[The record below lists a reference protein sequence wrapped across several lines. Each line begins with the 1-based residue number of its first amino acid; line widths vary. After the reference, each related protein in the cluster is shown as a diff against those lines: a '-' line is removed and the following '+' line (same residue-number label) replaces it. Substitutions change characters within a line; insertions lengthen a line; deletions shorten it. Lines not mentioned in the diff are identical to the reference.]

1 MDELVD
7 CMSTMRIDMS
17 DTTKQQ
23 SPTSW
28 DQVVDGVRSLP
39 RHEVPALWVRLMA
52 RLAESPPSAPFGVSH
67 DEWMHLCRSQFGV
80 LYEHA
85 MRDAGVTNEATNTP
99 CSDGVDPEIL
109 LSLQKL
115 STLAESG
122 DLLKGVGVSLLDTHS
137 QVTALSTMIGT
148 LGGTLSSLDALQSS
162 PAKLDEIVA
171 SQGVITSSL
180 MALATDKQGS
190 SAKLDAITLSLA
202 ALSRLDVL
210 QSSPA
215 KLDAITSSLM
225 ELRSLD
231 VLQSSPAK
239 LDAITLSLAALSSL
253 DALQSSPA
261 KLDAI
266 TASLAALSSLD
277 ALQNSPAKLDAIT
290 ASLVALSSLDALHSS
305 PAKLDAITASLA
317 ALSSLDALHNS
328 PAKLDAITASLAA
341 LSSLD
346 ALQSSPAKLDAITA
360 SLVALA
366 IDKQGSSATLD
377 AITVSSDLIKQ
388 LVDVSKQEQTQRQQV
403 VDDVLLIQQQL
414 AANGLLLL
422 QVNKTV
428 DEDIHKLT
436 EAIETHQATT
446 NSNIEKLFAEEMP
459 KLNDGVIV
467 CVREATTIMQDLHT
481 TQADLIMEIS
491 NTNLAKMQVKLDQIP
506 SVDSQK
512 HELDE
517 HFKALIA
524 DLRPVTKPTTSL
536 SDEKTSALLASFQT
550 QFSDSLHDQLQA
562 LKDSVGNFKEGAVA
576 ACTRITDASLVMQ
589 EQRITL
595 FVTEYIKN
603 QEANTRQIVRNVT
616 EQLQA
621 TWKQDF
627 HIALLEFTAS
637 GALMPATTPG
647 LQPTSPPSATAE
659 IPLINISQKEISDIS
674 ALVTY
679 ATPNKLIGLL
689 EPTIGNE
696 VEIEKM
702 LQLFWS
708 KSLAFI
714 TDFKDISIPS
724 SAQQNQSTGRGKFY
738 IQHGNKFYINKIA
751 INQLLRKHRIFP
763 SATIPAAAS
772 TPPNKP
778 PTHPVHDFVELI
790 KRKTDSCL
798 YIPIALF
805 VSLCNRYCIERQG
818 SPHSASSD
826 YLGYTLTKGS
836 MTSFCHSNSDF
847 DLETDL
853 CTQLFTIPTAPIRA
867 QLDSYDAD
875 DWFETEL
882 KSSLSD
888 TWLSSMARQ
897 TWIASERELPQSP
910 L

>member
-266 TASLAALSSLD
+266 TSSLTALSSLEG
-277 ALQNSPAKLDAIT
+277 STAKLNEIVHSQAMITSSLASLSQTIAST
-290 ASLVALSSLDALHSS
+290 ASHEENEQNKQIL
-305 PAKLDAITASLA
+305 
-317 ALSSLDALHNS
+317 
-328 PAKLDAITASLAA
+328 
-341 LSSLD
+341 
-346 ALQSSPAKLDAITA
+346 
-360 SLVALA
+360 LA
-366 IDKQGSSATLD
+366 ISGIQE
-377 AITVSSDLIKQ
+377 Q
-388 LVDVSKQEQTQRQQV
+388 LVNSGT
-403 VDDVLLIQQQL
+403 
-414 AANGLLLL
+414 LLLH
-422 QVNKTV
+422 VNDQFTA
-428 DEDIHKLT
+428 DINSLT
-436 EAIETHQATT
+436 TAIETHQATT
-446 NSNIEKLFAEEMP
+446 NSNIEKLFAAEMP
-459 KLNDGVIV
+459 TLNTGVLSRV
-467 CVREATTIMQDLHT
+467 TEATTIMQELHAEQT
-481 TQADLIMEIS
+481 ALIMEIS
-491 NTNLAKMQVKLDQIP
+491 NTNLAKIQTKLDQIP
-506 SVDSQK
+506 SVESRK
-512 HELDE
+512 RELDE
-517 HFKALIA
+517 HFTSLIA
-524 DLRPVTKPTTSL
+524 DLRTATKPTPSL
-536 SDEKTSALLASFQT
+536 SDEKIDALLASFQR
-550 QFSDSLHDQLQA
+550 QFSDSLRDQLQE
-562 LKDSVGNFKEGAVA
+562 LKNSVGNFKDGAVA
-576 ACTRITDASLVMQ
+576 VCTSVTEASLTMQ
-589 EQRITL
+589 GLTL
-595 FVTEYIKN
+595 TQFMSDYTKN
-603 QEANTRQIVRNVT
+603 QEANTKQIVQNVT
-616 EQLQA
+616 DQLQA

-627 HIALLEFTAS
+627 HIALQEFTAS

-647 LQPTSPPSATAE
+647 LQPTSPPYATAE
-659 IPLINISQKEISDIS
+659 IPPINMDQKEISDIS

-679 ATPNKLIGLL
+679 ATPNNLIGLL
-689 EPTIGNE
+689 EPTTGKNAD
-696 VEIEKM
+696 IENM

-708 KSLAFI
+708 KSLVFI
-714 TDFKDISIPS
+714 TDFKEISIPNS
-724 SAQQNQSTGRGKFY
+724 TTQNQSTGRGKFY
-738 IQHGNKFYINKIA
+738 IQHNNQFYINRIA
-751 INQLLRKHRIFP
+751 IDLLLRKYRIFP
-763 SATIPAAAS
+763 SAVISSTRPAAS
-772 TPPNKP
+772 GPSNKTPPN
-778 PTHPVHDFVELI
+778 PVHLFVDNI
-790 KRKTDSCL
+790 RNITASHL
-798 YIPIALF
+798 YIPISLF
-805 VSLCNRYCIERQG
+805 VKICNRYCIARDGQPG
-818 SPHSASSD
+818 SASSS
-826 YLGYTLTKGS
+826 YTGYTLTNGPL
-836 MTSFCHSNSDF
+836 TSFCYSNHDF
-847 DLETDL
+847 DLNTGL
-853 CTQLFTIPTAPIRA
+853 CNQLFTIPAPVTGA

>member
-231 VLQSSPAK
+231 V
-239 LDAITLSLAALSSL
+239 
-253 DALQSSPA
+253 
-261 KLDAI
+261 
-266 TASLAALSSLD
+266 
-277 ALQNSPAKLDAIT
+277 
-290 ASLVALSSLDALHSS
+290 
-305 PAKLDAITASLA
+305 
-317 ALSSLDALHNS
+317 
-328 PAKLDAITASLAA
+328 
-341 LSSLD
+341 
-346 ALQSSPAKLDAITA
+346 LQSSPAKLDAITA

>member
-190 SAKLDAITLSLA
+190 S
-202 ALSRLDVL
+202 
-210 QSSPA
+210 
-215 KLDAITSSLM
+215 
-225 ELRSLD
+225 
-231 VLQSSPAK
+231 
-239 LDAITLSLAALSSL
+239 
-253 DALQSSPA
+253 A

>member
-202 ALSRLDVL
+202 ALS
-210 QSSPA
+210 
-215 KLDAITSSLM
+215 
-225 ELRSLD
+225 
-231 VLQSSPAK
+231 
-239 LDAITLSLAALSSL
+239 SL
-253 DALQSSPA
+253 DALQS
-261 KLDAI
+261 
-266 TASLAALSSLD
+266 
-277 ALQNSPAKLDAIT
+277 
-290 ASLVALSSLDALHSS
+290 
-305 PAKLDAITASLA
+305 
-317 ALSSLDALHNS
+317 S

-714 TDFKDISIPS
+714 TDFKDISISS